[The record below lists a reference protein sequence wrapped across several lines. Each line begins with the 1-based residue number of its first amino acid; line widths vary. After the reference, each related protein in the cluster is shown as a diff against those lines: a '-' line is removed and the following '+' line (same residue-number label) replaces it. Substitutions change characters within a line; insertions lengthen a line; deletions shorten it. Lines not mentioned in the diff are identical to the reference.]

1 MDNMDYEID
10 LLEMLR
16 VLARRAWQIAAFA
29 VLCMVAAYFLSSKMP
44 RIYEATSTIMVQS
57 DSAVMSIP
65 FLQDAAGSSSVNIRN
80 YAESLKSRTMIEAT
94 LNRLRWLDS
103 PNGDSVKAWQDSLS
117 VQQVQG
123 TDIAR
128 LSVESSDPV
137 KAAMFLNALVEVFQ
151 ERTQQMNQESA
162 KAAKDFIAEQLAIA
176 EERLTESENAL
187 LDYKE
192 TTGLIEPSSEVRAII
207 EKISDIDRLMSQ
219 AEVELQAVRSRQE
232 KLYEIAREIDPTIV
246 SSTTIVNNPLVQQQK
261 QILTQ
266 LEVDLAAALKE
277 YTENHPIVIGLMAQ
291 IDEVSAKV
299 QETIEKVIGSET
311 MSLNPVYQ
319 DVTRELVSSQGA
331 IVELEA
337 KIAALDSSR
346 KPIEAELASVPEKE
360 IAIARLERNRRVNE
374 EVYIMLRSRYEEMR
388 ISEAMKVSG
397 IYVLDEAVVPTV
409 PVKPRKLLNT
419 AIAGILGF
427 FVAVGA
433 TFILEQMDRT
443 IKSVEEVEVILGA
456 PVLGTIPHFSL
467 VERIERVQKRRTGE
481 KRTGKRFIG

>member
-1 MDNMDYEID
+1 
-10 LLEMLR
+10 
-16 VLARRAWQIAAFA
+16 
-29 VLCMVAAYFLSSKMP
+29 
-44 RIYEATSTIMVQS
+44 
-57 DSAVMSIP
+57 
-65 FLQDAAGSSSVNIRN
+65 
-80 YAESLKSRTMIEAT
+80 
-94 LNRLRWLDS
+94 
-103 PNGDSVKAWQDSLS
+103 
-117 VQQVQG
+117 
-123 TDIAR
+123 
-128 LSVESSDPV
+128 
-137 KAAMFLNALVEVFQ
+137 MFLNALVEVFQ

-443 IKSVEEVEVILGA
+443 IKSVEEVELILGA

>member
-1 MDNMDYEID
+1 M
-10 LLEMLR
+10 
-16 VLARRAWQIAAFA
+16 
-29 VLCMVAAYFLSSKMP
+29 
-44 RIYEATSTIMVQS
+44 
-57 DSAVMSIP
+57 
-65 FLQDAAGSSSVNIRN
+65 NIRN

-128 LSVESSDPV
+128 LSVESSDPA

-261 QILTQ
+261 QIRLNSKW
-266 LEVDLAAALKE
+266 LAAALKE

-433 TFILEQMDRT
+433 PSYWNRWIGPL
-443 IKSVEEVEVILGA
+443 KA
-456 PVLGTIPHFSL
+456 W
-467 VERIERVQKRRTGE
+467 KRSRLS
-481 KRTGKRFIG
+481 

>member
-1 MDNMDYEID
+1 MDYEID

-44 RIYEATSTIMVQS
+44 RIYKATSTIMVQS

-80 YAESLKSRTMIEAT
+80 YAESLKSRTMTEAT
-94 LNRLRWLDS
+94 LNRLGWLDS
-103 PNGDSVKAWQDSLS
+103 PNGESVKAWQDSLS
-117 VQQVQG
+117 VQHVQG

-246 SSTTIVNNPLVQQQK
+246 SSTTIVNNPLVQQQR

-277 YTENHPIVIGLMAQ
+277 YTENHPM
-291 IDEVSAKV
+291 
-299 QETIEKVIGSET
+299 
-311 MSLNPVYQ
+311 
-319 DVTRELVSSQGA
+319 
-331 IVELEA
+331 
-337 KIAALDSSR
+337 
-346 KPIEAELASVPEKE
+346 
-360 IAIARLERNRRVNE
+360 
-374 EVYIMLRSRYEEMR
+374 
-388 ISEAMKVSG
+388 
-397 IYVLDEAVVPTV
+397 
-409 PVKPRKLLNT
+409 
-419 AIAGILGF
+419 
-427 FVAVGA
+427 
-433 TFILEQMDRT
+433 
-443 IKSVEEVEVILGA
+443 
-456 PVLGTIPHFSL
+456 
-467 VERIERVQKRRTGE
+467 
-481 KRTGKRFIG
+481 